1 MEDLSVESLI
11 NNAGTVA
18 PLYRRVLAAVPKLA
32 AVAMNSTL
40 GLAAGCPAG
49 CNLAFTMVAL
59 VLAWCSRSLFAMPS
73 STAKLYLPLLTR
85 GVMIAAPLVP
95 VCSSSWRGF
104 AFTMIFCSTPCCL
117 VPPALGLVASNLLP
131 AFGMPANMLHP
142 SLVQPAWLGLLFA
155 VLALWFG
162 PMGAAAHVETAAV
175 AAILLATLR
184 IIWSCVRICLLMP
197 SLLTSCKGPATPI
210 DRKLSEVPPGGSC
223 VVLACGLRFTV
234 RRLRLA
240 RGVDAL
246 AFEHPSRADK
256 WVLSLHGNGECL
268 QHYADAKLQ
277 LAAELGCSVIACDYR
292 EVGASAGM
300 LLAASDMVADAALCV
315 DYCERL
321 VKGSAI
327 TPTATDGT
335 GSASILILGQS
346 MGGGVRW
353 PWSRPRDSL
362 ATPATPLSP
371 DLTEP

>member
-1 MEDLSVESLI
+1 MEDSVASLI

-18 PLYRRVLAAVPKLA
+18 PLYRKVLAAVPKLA
-32 AVAMNSTL
+32 AVAMNSTIC
-40 GLAAGCPAG
+40 LAAG
-49 CNLAFTMVAL
+49 CNLALMMVAR

-142 SLVQPAWLGLLFA
+142 SLVQPAWLGVLFA

-162 PMGAAAHVETAAV
+162 PMGAAAHVETAAL

-184 IIWSCVRICLLMP
+184 IIWSCVRICLVMP
-197 SLLTSCKGPATPI
+197 SLLTSCNPHGGPITPT
-210 DRKLSEVPPGGSC
+210 DRRLSELPPGGSR
-223 VVLACGLRFTV
+223 VVLAYGLRFTV

-321 VKGSAI
+321 VNGSE
-327 TPTATDGT
+327 GT
-335 GSASILILGQS
+335 GGASILILGQS